1 MPKNEHGSYFC
12 PTSETKANVVILNIS
27 PENEKQKKQIETKKE
42 SNKTKTN
49 KTNRL
54 NKKR

>member
-12 PTSETKANVVILNIS
+12 LASETKANVVILNIS